1 MFESARRVWRTV
13 MPCDGRKTV
22 RTAGI
27 RLRRDTRAIEGLPI
41 RLVIALVVGVAS
53 LSVMLNM
60 LSGLGGLAVTELD
73 AQPSP
78 TVIGPDQEETL
89 TITAVGSDGEPVSG
103 ATVIVKGGSA
113 TMDGVR
119 TARTGPD
126 GNATVTVTPKLRSNQ
141 DEGTLSIDIK
151 PPAGS
156 QYADRR
162 SNTEV
167 LVVEGRRDPGRS

>member
-1 MFESARRVWRTV
+1 MLESARRAWRTV
-13 MPCDGRKTV
+13 TPCAGRETV
-22 RTAGI
+22 RTAGA

-73 AQPSP
+73 AQPSS
-78 TVIGPDQEETL
+78 TVIEPDQEETL

-113 TMDGVR
+113 TLDGVR

-126 GNATVTVTPKLRSNQ
+126 GNATVTVTPQLRPNQ
-141 DEGTLSIDIK
+141 EEGTLSIDIK

-167 LVVEGRRDPGRS
+167 LVVQQ